1 MNIIIVKIKAFALKL
16 RSKLKGFSVILGL
29 IITLFVIFSFSA
41 NIFSYFDPVNLCY
54 IGIDNDILRGNQKTI
69 KKAISYI
76 KNNDN
81 DSYKI
86 LCKYVDT
93 IFEDYCLN
101 GDIRGGVQDTGYSS
115 PGCYIRGSKIIY
127 LIPSQNESETLVN
140 FRVSTIVKY
149 ARASKNYWEN
159 N

>member
-1 MNIIIVKIKAFALKL
+1 MNLLVVKIKVFALL
-16 RSKLKGFSVILGL
+16 IRAKLKSFFAVLGFL
-29 IITLFVIFSFSA
+29 IIIFVIFSVSA
-41 NIFSYFDPVNLCY
+41 NITSYFDPENLCY

-76 KNNDN
+76 KNNDK

-93 IFEDYCLN
+93 IFEDYCRN
-101 GDIRGGVQDTGYSS
+101 GDIRGGIQDTGYSS
-115 PGCYIRGSKIIY
+115 PGCYIRGSNIIY
-127 LIPSQNESETLVN
+127 LIPSQNGSEAIVSL
-140 FRVSTIVKY
+140 RASTIKKY
-149 ARASKNYWEN
+149 ALASKNYWEN